1 MLREDG
7 CKAGRLGCPLMFF
20 LYICAGWFTP
30 RAEITNARAA
40 MLGFAVVAALEW
52 NAGVCFF

>member
-1 MLREDG
+1 MYKGHIFKTLIVRVVD
-7 CKAGRLGCPLMFF
+7 
-20 LYICAGWFTP
+20 AGWFTP